1 MNQELPV
8 VISAS
13 RRTDL
18 VGCYPDYLIEKLKAY
33 PPENVHTIVIWTK
46 NPANMILHQALRQRL
61 SQYVQVYIHLTI
73 TGLGASALEP
83 GIPPWERVVEM
94 IPELVQLVKG
104 PERISWRF
112 DPIIAA
118 EDCTGQIENFSLFPA
133 MAERVRKHGINTCR
147 TSWAS
152 PYKKVIRRMQ
162 KKGFTLRTC
171 SPEEQASQERG
182 LEKVAGSLGMKM
194 FYCSMEGFERS
205 RCIDGALLT
214 ELHPQGLSC
223 SLKRAKG
230 QRPAC
235 GCTESIDIGWYSLKC
250 THGCIY
256 CYAEPQ
262 IGDMQKIF
270 DKKIEVC

>member
-1 MNQELPV
+1 MDQELPV

-18 VGCYPDYLIEKLKAY
+18 VGCYPDYLIEKLQAY

-46 NPANMILHQALRQRL
+46 NPGNMIRHRALREAL
-61 SQYVQVYIHLTI
+61 SPYAQVYVHLTI
-73 TGLGASALEP
+73 TGLGGSPLEP
-83 GIPPWERVVEM
+83 GIPLWEEIAQM
-94 IPELVQLVKG
+94 IPELAQRVNG

-118 EDCTGQIENFSLFPA
+118 EDSSGVIENFPLFPV
-133 MAERVRKHGINTCR
+133 MAEKMRAHGITICR

-162 KKGFTLRTC
+162 KKRFTLRTY
-171 SPEEQASQERG
+171 SPEEQAAQARE
-182 LEKVAGSLGMKM
+182 LEAVANSLGIKIY
-194 FYCSMEGFERS
+194 YCSMERFTRS
-205 RCIDGALLT
+205 RCIDGELLT
-214 ELHPQGLSC
+214 MLHPQGLQC
-223 SLKRAKG
+223 SFKRAKG
-230 QRPAC
+230 QRPQC

-250 THGCIY
+250 AHGCIY

-262 IGDMQKIF
+262 LLHA
-270 DKKIEVC
+270 

>member
-1 MNQELPV
+1 MDQELPV

-18 VGCYPDYLIEKLKAY
+18 VGCYPEYLIEKLQAY

-46 NPANMILHQALRQRL
+46 NPGNMIRHQALRDAL
-61 SQYVQVYIHLTI
+61 SPYAQVYVHLTI
-73 TGLGASALEP
+73 TGLGGSPLEP
-83 GIPPWERVVEM
+83 GIPPWKEIAQM
-94 IPELVQLVKG
+94 IPELAHLVKG

-118 EDCTGQIENFSLFPA
+118 EDYSGLIENFPLFSG
-133 MAERVRKHGINTCR
+133 MAEKIRRQGITTCR

-162 KKGFTLRTC
+162 KKGFALRTY
-171 SPEEQASQERG
+171 SPEEQASQAKE
-182 LEKVAGSLGMKM
+182 LEGVADSLGMKL
-194 FYCSMEGFERS
+194 FYCSMEGFTRS

-214 ELHPQGLSC
+214 RLHPQGLVC
-223 SLKRAKG
+223 STKKAKG
-230 QRPAC
+230 QRTAC

-250 THGCIY
+250 AHGCIY
-256 CYAEPQ
+256 CYAEPRMAE
-262 IGDMQKIF
+262 I
-270 DKKIEVC
+270 

>member
-1 MNQELPV
+1 MNQELPI

-18 VGCYPDYLIEKLKAY
+18 VGCYPDYLIEKLQAY
-33 PPENVHTIVIWTK
+33 LPENVHTLVIWTK
-46 NPANMILHQALRQRL
+46 NPGNMIRHQALREAL
-61 SQYVQVYIHLTI
+61 LPYAQVYVHLTL
-73 TGLGASALEP
+73 TGLGGSPLEP
-83 GIPPWERVVEM
+83 GIPPWEQVEEM
-94 IPELVQLVKG
+94 IPELVHLVKG

-118 EDCTGQIENFSLFPA
+118 EAGNNQIENFPLFSVI
-133 MAERVRKHGINTCR
+133 AEKIRRHGITTCR

-162 KKGFTLRTC
+162 KKGFTLRTY
-171 SPEEQASQERG
+171 SPEEQASQGKE
-182 LEKVAGSLGMKM
+182 LEEIAGGLGMKM
-194 FYCSMEGFERS
+194 YYCSMDGFERS
-205 RCIDGALLT
+205 RCIDGALLSAI
-214 ELHPQGLSC
+214 HPQGLTC

-230 QRPAC
+230 QRPQC

-250 THGCIY
+250 AHGCIY

-262 IGDMQKIF
+262 LA
-270 DKKIEVC
+270 EA